1 MCQDGYLYL
10 LSLNTFQHSTQ
21 IQLPL
26 FMKLF
31 SQRPILHP
39 PTEHA
44 CKNAAPQTSFPVC
57 GAAASLSL
65 FSFPGRFRFCPGA
78 PLTSAAGRG
87 GAFCIPRIGQACD
100 SAARAIL
107 SLSEP
112 FSCCRGCYSAAGASS
127 ASAAPPPRF
136 PSVIR
141 KTISSLLT

>member
-1 MCQDGYLYL
+1 MVMCQDGYLYL

-21 IQLPL
+21 IQPPL

-44 CKNAAPQTSFPVC
+44 CKNAALQTSFPVC

-87 GAFCIPRIGQACD
+87 APSVSPA
-100 SAARAIL
+100 SARRVIL
-107 SLSEP
+107 LPEP
-112 FSCCRGCYSAAGASS
+112 FFRCQNRSPAAGAVI
-127 ASAAPPPRF
+127 PPPEPPLPQR
-136 PSVIR
+136 
-141 KTISSLLT
+141 LLLRAFRR